1 MSFSL
6 QLKVQN
12 IVPVTWELPLWELCI
27 FLQNLQINQNYHS
40 PCNWTDKTSC
50 LLHGSCHYEK
60 FVYSYKIYRQ
70 IKTTCITFVSQNIH
84 LRMVLQ
90 MKQFFQVRV
99 KEKFGRASDFICGWK
114 KQNVHF
120 KLDWNILEKVK
131 HYSLTSKKHVLRLT
145 DKYQII
151 LSSKNM
157 LKKAMNW

>member
-99 KEKFGRASDFICGWK
+99 KEKFGRAFWF
-114 KQNVHF
+114 H
-120 KLDWNILEKVK
+120 
-131 HYSLTSKKHVLRLT
+131 LRLKET
-145 DKYQII
+145 ECSFQAWLEHFREGKTLFSNFEKTCVASYR
-151 LSSKNM
+151 
-157 LKKAMNW
+157 